1 MDKKGGGL
9 MLNENVLL
17 QDIKSVSL
25 QKTSKFILLPKK
37 GELEFFFWG
46 GKVRIFKSLIIRIY
60 LGGSV
65 D

>member
-37 GELEFFFWG
+37 GELEIFFWG
-46 GKVRIFKSLIIRIY
+46 G
-60 LGGSV
+60 GGQ
-65 D
+65 DI

>member
-37 GELEFFFWG
+37 GELEIFFG
-46 GKVRIFKSLIIRIY
+46 GGEVRIFKSLIIRIY